1 MDIEL
6 FKNRDDASNQ
16 LLKILPL
23 NKMQEEPWIVLASS
37 SGAVS
42 IALKIAEQLNADFD
56 FIFTYKINTPKND
69 ECEVAIITE
78 TKDIIIHEEL
88 MKSFKINL
96 DDIYQ
101 EADKRYDYEI
111 QNYIKEYR
119 DGDNLININ
128 LKNVLII
135 DEGLNTGLTMMACI
149 KSIISSGAK
158 SIAVAVPILPE
169 VTIHDIESIADDL
182 YFIKAPAHF
191 VSIDFYYEELE
202 DITLKVIK
210 NIIKKRKN
218 NVNSM

>member
-1 MDIEL
+1 MDTEL
-6 FKNRDDASNQ
+6 FKNRDDASDQ

-23 NKMQEEPWIVLASS
+23 HKMKKEPWIVLASS
-37 SGAVS
+37 TGAVS
-42 IALKIAEQLNADFD
+42 IALKIAERLNADFD

-88 MKSFKINL
+88 MKSFKIKLN
-96 DDIYQ
+96 DIYQ
-101 EADKRYDYEI
+101 QADKRYDNEI
-111 QNYIKEYR
+111 QKYIKEYR
-119 DGDNLININ
+119 DGDALININ
-128 LKNVLII
+128 LKNVLIV

-149 KSIISSGAK
+149 KSVISSGAK

-182 YFIKAPAHF
+182 YFINAPAHF

-202 DITLKVIK
+202 DITLNDIK

-218 NVNSM
+218 NVNNM

>member
-1 MDIEL
+1 MDTEL

-23 NKMQEEPWIVLASS
+23 HNMKKEPWIVLASS
-37 SGAVS
+37 SGAVP
-42 IALKIAEQLNADFD
+42 IALKIAEHLNADFD

-88 MKSFKINL
+88 MKSFKIGL
-96 DDIYQ
+96 ADIYQ

-119 DGDNLININ
+119 DGDTLININ

-169 VTIHDIESIADDL
+169 VTIYDIESIADDL

-202 DITLKVIK
+202 DITLENVK

-218 NVNSM
+218 NVNNM